1 MQALLSLSAGIDA
14 LSKKFGQLAD
24 YMVLFCALISAGNAI
39 VRYLFSM
46 SSNGWLEIQ
55 WYMFAVIVL
64 LGASYTL
71 RMNEHVR
78 VDIFYGS
85 ISDRA
90 RLWVD
95 FFGILF
101 FLLPIT
107 IYFTWLCW
115 PFFKSS
121 YTSCFVAGWPSVS
134 EPGRYVSTLFGSSC
148 EQSSNAGGLIRWPV
162 KLVLVAGFGL
172 LTLQGIS
179 ELIKRIAALA
189 GIVKIDTTYEKPLQ

>member
-14 LSKKFGQLAD
+14 ISRKFGQLAD

-78 VDIFYGS
+78 VDILYGAVS
-85 ISDRA
+85 ERA
-90 RLWVD
+90 RLWIDV
-95 FFGILF
+95 FGIVF
-101 FLLPIT
+101 FLLPIC
-107 IYFTWLCW
+107 IYFAWLCW
-115 PFFKSS
+115 PFFYESWKS
-121 YTSCFVAGWPSVS
+121 G
-134 EPGRYVSTLFGSSC
+134 
-148 EQSSNAGGLIRWPV
+148 EQSLNAGGLTRWPV
-162 KLVLVAGFGL
+162 KLLLVLGFGL

-189 GIVKIDTTYEKPLQ
+189 GVTRIDTTYEKPLQ